1 MIVYEFRQL
10 RPLIA
15 LAIHLRTIRTPLRS
29 QVEKDWSVEIFGFSK
44 RFLSP
49 RIPIDQLLARV
60 LKIRRLASF
69 QVVGACRSGAET
81 YAAAPVAI
89 KAHRRGGSL
98 PSRVRMLA
106 NETPR
111 GLEGFNSVDLIV
123 IPGLR
128 ISRENDKILTKS
140 K

>member
-1 MIVYEFRQL
+1 MQSGRNLRLHVVINFDRYKMIVYEFRQL

-15 LAIHLRTIRTPLRS
+15 LAIHLRTIRTSLRS

-69 QVVGACRSGAET
+69 QVVGACRSGRGDLC
-81 YAAAPVAI
+81 
-89 KAHRRGGSL
+89 RRARCDQGAQE
-98 PSRVRMLA
+98 R
-106 NETPR
+106 
-111 GLEGFNSVDLIV
+111 
-123 IPGLR
+123 
-128 ISRENDKILTKS
+128 REFAQ
-140 K
+140 